1 MQCFKAHET
10 LGITICK
17 VPIYIG
23 NTKHWSLIMKFM
35 DTIG

>member
-10 LGITICK
+10 LGIIVCV

-23 NTKHWSLIMKFM
+23 NIKHLSLIMKFM